1 MPGPAISKVPPYRQI
16 VPLHRVT
23 DTTATTPGRAPGPL
37 SAAPAK
43 PTGGPAM
50 PKLGRSRSSRL
61 IDAAWRMAYRL
72 AFPAALIW
80 WRLRRPQHEGALVAV
95 HVGATLLL
103 VRSSYRAAWNFPGGG
118 VRLGETPDV
127 AARRELAEE
136 VGLAGYP
143 LIPQGS
149 ECGLGRAARQ
159 RAFLR
164 AATGQCARADDDN
177 REIVAARFV
186 TPEES
191 RGMRL
196 TGPVAAYL
204 DRTPRP
210 GTDADL
216 ARR

>member
-1 MPGPAISKVPPYRQI
+1 M
-16 VPLHRVT
+16 
-23 DTTATTPGRAPGPL
+23 
-37 SAAPAK
+37 
-43 PTGGPAM
+43 
-50 PKLGRSRSSRL
+50 
-61 IDAAWRMAYRL
+61 
-72 AFPAALIW
+72 
-80 WRLRRPQHEGALVAV
+80 AV

-149 ECGLGRAARQ
+149 ECGLWDERRDSVHFFA
-159 RAFLR
+159 LR
-164 AATGQCARADDDN
+164 LDSVPELTLDN
-177 REIVAARFV
+177 REIVAAQFV